1 MDNRTFEIKDVNAYY
16 GKSHVLHDVS
26 LQVKPGE
33 KVVILGRNGMGKST
47 LLKSIMRIGGVTRT
61 GSIMYGAKELISRR
75 ASDIARTGIGYVP
88 QGWQLFPSLSVAEH
102 LAIAYKPDKSGA
114 GSKNDWSPERL
125 FDLFPEIERRRKISG
140 TSLSGGEQQIL
151 AICRAL
157 VTNSELIL
165 MDEPSEGIS
174 TKVLD
179 RIEGVCNDLAAA
191 NKSLLLVE
199 QNLGLAMRIAERVY
213 ILVNGA
219 IVYETTSEEFKD
231 DKEKHAQY
239 LGI

>member
-1 MDNRTFEIKDVNAYY
+1 MENSTFEIKDVNAYY

-47 LLKSIMRIGGVTRT
+47 LLKSIMRIGDVTRT
-61 GSIMYGAKELISRR
+61 GSIIYGDKELISKRT
-75 ASDIARTGIGYVP
+75 SDIARSGIGYVP

-102 LAIAYKPDKSGA
+102 LTIAYKASKSDA
-114 GSKNDWSPERL
+114 DSKSDWSPERL
-125 FDLFPEIERRRKISG
+125 FKLFPEIDRRRKISG

-157 VTNSELIL
+157 VTNSQLIL

-174 TKVLD
+174 AKVLD
-179 RIEGVCNDLAAA
+179 RIVGICKDLAAE
-191 NKSLLLVE
+191 NKSILLVE
-199 QNLGLAMRIAERVY
+199 QNLNLAMRIAERVY